1 MRVSLLD
8 RSLQFLSGAIIVVC
22 LLVIFTA
29 LINMYQSGERLTKTI
44 EEQKSGLN
52 YEISHA
58 HNDLV
63 ESLDGINKKL
73 DETNMLLKQIQN
85 EVEKR

>member
-1 MRVSLLD
+1 MKVSLLD
-8 RSLQFLSGAIIVVC
+8 RSLQFLSGAIIVVF
-22 LLVIFTA
+22 LLVIFTS

-44 EEQKSGLN
+44 EEKKSVSN
-52 YEISHA
+52 YEVLHA

-63 ESLDGINKKL
+63 ESLDRINKRL

>member
-1 MRVSLLD
+1 MKVSLLN

-22 LLVIFTA
+22 LLVIFTS

-44 EEQKSGLN
+44 EEKKSVSN
-52 YEISHA
+52 YEVSHA

-63 ESLDGINKKL
+63 ESLDRINKRL